1 MQENFNTLLYIYDDL
16 LDSNFDGTQ
25 NSLSPLAQI
34 YLSGEVDNE
43 VYKLKEM
50 MKQPDRNHFETA
62 IHKEVK

>member
-1 MQENFNTLLYIYDDL
+1 MQENFNTLLYIYDDF
-16 LDSNFDGTQ
+16 LDLNFDGTQ

-50 MKQPDRNHFETA
+50 MKQPDRNHLETTM
-62 IHKEVK
+62 HKEVK